1 MPVTAPN
8 TNIRIPLNQFVEPLT
23 GRPTQEWLLWLMN
36 PQVVTQTV
44 QYVIINGGEINNTV
58 IGNVTPEEG
67 TFTLLTALQ
76 GIGGGN
82 F

>member
-36 PQVVTQTV
+36 PQVITQTV

>member
-36 PQVVTQTV
+36 PQVLTQTV

-58 IGNVTPEEG
+58 IGNVTPETG
-67 TFTLLTALQ
+67 KFTLLTALQ